1 MKPPRVASLLLRL
14 YPRSFREEYG
24 SEALKQLAADLTAGG
39 RHPRGL
45 GRRLVLLADF
55 ALSGIGARLD
65 TMQALASPSFWLGWG
80 QDVRLALRT
89 AVTRPGFSVIAI
101 ASLTVGIAANVS
113 MFSLVDALLLRS
125 IPGVDQPDRVVEI
138 GLTRA
143 NSSNFGSWDYPDF
156 LDLRREA
163 PLAAVALFET
173 SPVGISDADQGERIL
188 AMFTTSGYF
197 DVMGLQP
204 EMGRYFLP
212 DEDTDPGLNPV
223 VVLSHRMWVD
233 RFESAPDILGRPVRL
248 NRESYTVVGVAPA
261 SFRGHQFA
269 TSPAIYLPIT
279 QYRTARDAAERFF
292 GSRGTT
298 WAGVVGR
305 LPSDVPVEE
314 LNAALA
320 TIFDGLAAAY
330 PDSNQGR
337 SARAATAS
345 LAPADARTAMSIM
358 FGLIG
363 ALMLLVLAA
372 TCANVGGMLL
382 ARASARG
389 REMAV
394 RAALGSGRA
403 RLVRHLV
410 TESMVIFAIGGLAG
424 IVLAT
429 RLVQSVDLNS
439 LLPTPFPVTL
449 DLAID
454 WRVVSFGIGLTL
466 ATGLLFGLLPALQVA
481 RHDLATTLRD
491 HAAGSGRRAGRIRK
505 FFVAG
510 QVAVSLLLLGS
521 AGLFVRSVQT
531 GISID
536 PGFVTEGIH
545 LTSLDLALEGYD
557 DAESAN
563 SFVSRVL
570 EELAQV
576 PDLAGAT
583 VASDMPLDGGTSSTP
598 VWPDGRADED
608 APSIQS
614 YFGHV
619 SAGYFDAL
627 GIPLL
632 RGREFEAIEGPTTE
646 RVAVVNERF
655 AEIAWP
661 QAQAIGRTI
670 EFGLDPKQ
678 YTVVGVVANTKS
690 DMITDGTNPQVF
702 SLLAQ
707 DFEPDVIIAA
717 RQTGTA
723 VDFATRVQ
731 QVLLGIDP
739 ALALARSRKLSDL
752 AGLGMLP
759 HRIGAWMATSLGLLA
774 LFLSALGLYGVV
786 ALAVTQRTREIG
798 VRIALGAKKRQVLAR
813 VLLSGLSLAAPGIV
827 VGIVLTIALGQVVD
841 AFLLGVDALDPL
853 TYATVSALLLVVIVA
868 ACIVP
873 ARRASS
879 VQPMEAL
886 RYD

>member
-1 MKPPRVASLLLRL
+1 MTPPRLARLLLRL
-14 YPRSFREEYG
+14 YPRSFRDEFG
-24 SEALKQLAADLTAGG
+24 MEALSQLSVDLSQDARAG
-39 RHPRGL
+39 RW
-45 GRRLVLLADF
+45 RRLTLLADF
-55 ALSGIGARLD
+55 ALHGLGARLD
-65 TMQALASPSFWLGWG
+65 SWRAVASPDFWRGWG

-101 ASLTVGIAANVS
+101 ASLTIGIAANVT
-113 MFSLVDALLLRS
+113 MFSLVDALLLRA
-125 IPGVDQPDRVVEI
+125 IPGVDEPERIVEI
-138 GLTRA
+138 GLTRPG
-143 NSSNFGSWDYPDF
+143 SSNFGSWDYPDF
-156 LDLRREA
+156 LDLSREA

-173 SPVGISDADQGERIL
+173 SPVGISDHAQGERIL

-197 DVMGLQP
+197 DVMGVRP
-204 EMGRYFLP
+204 ERGRYFVP
-212 DEDTDPGLNPV
+212 EEDTDPGLNPV
-223 VVLSHRMWVD
+223 VVLSHRMWAD
-233 RFESAPDILGRPVRL
+233 RFESDPDILGRTIRL
-248 NRESYTVVGVAPA
+248 NRESYSVVGVAPPD
-261 SFRGHQFA
+261 FRGHQFA
-269 TSPAIYLPIT
+269 TSPAVFLPIT
-279 QYRTARDAAERFF
+279 QYSTARDAAERFF

-305 LPSDVPVEE
+305 LPADGDVAE

-320 TIFDGLAAAY
+320 TIFDGLAEAY

-337 SARAATAS
+337 SARAAPAS
-345 LAPADARTAMSIM
+345 LAPADARAVMGIV

-382 ARASARG
+382 ARASVRG

-410 TESMVIFAIGGLAG
+410 TESMVIFAIGGVAG
-424 IVLAT
+424 IVLAA
-429 RLVQSVDLNS
+429 RLVESVDLNS
-439 LLPTPFPVTL
+439 LLPTPFPVML

-454 WRVVSFGIGLTL
+454 WRVVSFGAGLTL
-466 ATGLLFGLLPALQVA
+466 VTGLVFGLLPALQVA
-481 RHDLATTLRD
+481 RDDLATTLRD
-491 HAAGSGRRAGRIRK
+491 HTGGSGRRAGRIRRI
-505 FFVAG
+505 FVSG

-521 AGLFVRSVQT
+521 AGLLVRSVQT
-531 GISID
+531 GVSLD
-536 PGFVTEGIH
+536 PGFETDGIH

-557 DAESAN
+557 TPEAAN
-563 SFVSRVL
+563 VFVRRVL
-570 EELAQV
+570 EELDQV

-583 VASDMPLDGGTSSTP
+583 IASDMPLDGGTSSTP
-598 VWPDGRADED
+598 VWPDGRPDED
-608 APSIQS
+608 APALHA
-614 YFGHV
+614 YFGQI
-619 SAGYFDAL
+619 SAGYFRAL

-632 RGREFEAIEGPTTE
+632 SGREFEAAEGPTTQ

-661 QAQAIGRTI
+661 QAQALGRTI
-670 EFGLDPKQ
+670 EFGLDPEQ

-707 DFEPDVIIAA
+707 DFEPDVILAA
-717 RQTGTA
+717 RQDGQSP
-723 VDFATRVQ
+723 DFAARVH

-739 ALALARSRKLSDL
+739 ALALPKSRRLSDL

-759 HRIGAWMATSLGLLA
+759 HRIGAWLATTLGLLA

-786 ALAVTQRTREIG
+786 ALAVAQRTREIG
-798 VRIALGAKKRQVLAR
+798 VRIALGARRHQVLSR
-813 VLLSGLSLAAPGIV
+813 VLLSGLRLAAPGIAI
-827 VGIVLTIALGQVVD
+827 GIVLTMALGQLVD
-841 AFLLGVDALDPL
+841 AFLLGVDALDPV
-853 TYATVSALLLVVIVA
+853 TYATVSGLLLMVIVA

-886 RYD
+886 RFD